1 MKVIVD
7 TAAIE
12 RNIAKAQRLV
22 NVPISLMF
30 KDFYDDISNH
40 INIEQKMN
48 VFGLHLK
55 DSVCYSINKADDKN
69 RGALVVSLE
78 DYIRCYQLGIRN
90 FYIPIN
96 AGDNREGLSASDADQ
111 LACNI
116 DDDCE
121 IHGLITSGCINEEAP
136 SIEELCSIYDSINH
150 IQTISLGGSYYLAKG
165 FLPDFVSD
173 IRIGE
178 YMLFGTIPYDDCDYR
193 LGENAIRL
201 KTKVIESFKND
212 RFLVDCGYS
221 MADMDKCKPIGV
233 SDFCRHIA
241 SSSEYSVYDQ
251 RLYSPF
257 KVGEEID
264 FNINYK
270 SLVKLRNAEIK
281 YIR

>member
-1 MKVIVD
+1 MEVIVD

-12 RNIAKAQRLV
+12 RNIAKAQKLV

-40 INIEQKMN
+40 INIPQKMN
-48 VFGLHLK
+48 IFGLHLP
-55 DSVCYSINKADDKN
+55 DSVCYSINKADDRN

-233 SDFCRHIA
+233 SDFCFHIA

-251 RLYSPF
+251 RLYAPF

>member
-1 MKVIVD
+1 MKVIID
-7 TAAIE
+7 TSAIE
-12 RNIAKAQRLV
+12 KNIAKAQKLV

-30 KDFYDDISNH
+30 KDFYEDISRH
-40 INIEQKMN
+40 INIPQKMN
-48 VFGLHLK
+48 VFGLHLP
-55 DSVCYSINKADDKN
+55 DSVCYSINKADN
-69 RGALVVSLE
+69 INEGALVVSYE
-78 DYIRCYQLGIRN
+78 DYVRCYQLGIRK

-96 AGDNREGLSASDADQ
+96 AGDNREGLSTSDADQ
-111 LACNI
+111 LAITIN
-116 DDDCE
+116 DDCE
-121 IHGLITSGCINEEAP
+121 IRGLITSGCINDKAP
-136 SIEELCSIYDSINH
+136 SIKELCSIYDGIKH
-150 IQTISLGGSYYLAKG
+150 IPSISLGGSYYLAKG

-178 YMLFGTIPYDDCDYR
+178 YMLFGTIPYDNCDYR

-201 KTKVIESFKND
+201 KTKVIESYAGD

-251 RLYSPF
+251 HLDDPF

-264 FNINYK
+264 FDINYK
-270 SLVKLRNAEIK
+270 SLVKLRNADVR

>member
-12 RNIAKAQRLV
+12 RNIAKAQKLV

-30 KDFYDDISNH
+30 KDFYDDISHH
-40 INIEQKMN
+40 INIPQKMN
-48 VFGLHLK
+48 IFGLHLP
-55 DSVCYSINKADDKN
+55 DSVCYSINKADDRN

-78 DYIRCYQLGIRN
+78 DYIRCYQLGIRK

-111 LACNI
+111 LACKI

-121 IHGLITSGCINEEAP
+121 IHGLITSGCINDEAP
-136 SIEELCSIYDSINH
+136 SIEELYSIYDSINH
-150 IQTISLGGSYYLAKG
+150 IPSISLGGSYYLAKG
-165 FLPDFVSD
+165 FPPDFVSD

-251 RLYSPF
+251 HLDDPF

>member
-1 MKVIVD
+1 LEVIVD

-12 RNIAKAQRLV
+12 RNIAKAQKLV

-40 INIEQKMN
+40 INIPQKMN

-55 DSVCYSINKADDKN
+55 DSVCYSINKADDRN

-78 DYIRCYQLGIRN
+78 DYIRCYQLGIRK

-111 LACNI
+111 LACKI

-121 IHGLITSGCINEEAP
+121 IHGLITSGCISDKAP
-136 SIEELCSIYDSINH
+136 SIKELCSIFDSINH
-150 IQTISLGGSYYLAKG
+150 IPSISLGGSYYLAKG

-178 YMLFGTIPYDDCDYR
+178 YMLFGTIPYDNCDYR
-193 LGENAIRL
+193 LGENGITL
-201 KTKVIESFKND
+201 ETKVIETFTD
-212 RFLVDCGYS
+212 RKQILIDCGYS
-221 MADMDKCKPIGV
+221 AANTNKSKLLNSCDLSYID
-233 SDFCRHIA
+233 
-241 SSSEYSVYDQ
+241 SSSEYSIFHTDDIENI
-251 RLYSPF
+251 F
-257 KVGEEID
+257 VGDTISFIPD
-264 FNINYK
+264 YK
-270 SLVKLRNAEIK
+270 SLVKLRNAEIR

>member
-1 MKVIVD
+1 MKVIID
-7 TAAIE
+7 TSAIE
-12 RNIAKAQRLV
+12 KNIAKAQKLV

-30 KDFYDDISNH
+30 KDFYEDISRH
-40 INIEQKMN
+40 INIPQKMN
-48 VFGLHLK
+48 VFGLHLP
-55 DSVCYSINKADDKN
+55 DSVCYSINKADN
-69 RGALVVSLE
+69 INEGALVVSYE
-78 DYIRCYQLGIRN
+78 DYVRCYQLGIRK

-121 IHGLITSGCINEEAP
+121 IHGLITSGCINDEAP
-136 SIEELCSIYDSINH
+136 SIKELCSIYDSINH
-150 IQTISLGGSYYLAKG
+150 IPTISLGGSYYLAKG

-221 MADMDKCKPIGV
+221 MADMDKCRPIGC
-233 SDFCRHIA
+233 SDSCRHIA

-251 RLYSPF
+251 HLDSPF

-264 FNINYK
+264 FDINYK
-270 SLVKLRNAEIK
+270 SLVKLRNAEVE